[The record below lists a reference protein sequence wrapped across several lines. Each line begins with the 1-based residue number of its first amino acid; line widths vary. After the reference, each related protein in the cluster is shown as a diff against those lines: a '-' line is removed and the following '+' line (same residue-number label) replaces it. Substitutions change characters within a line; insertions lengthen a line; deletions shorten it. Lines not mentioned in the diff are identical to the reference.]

1 MEQALSFLDPQGHRV
16 EAVLTTPDEDTDR
29 LAVLCHGFLSG
40 KRSTTNK
47 TLTRLLNAQGIATF
61 AFDFFGQGESEGPFE
76 TLTTTVAVTQAMAAL
91 DLMQQKGFTTLGL
104 MGSSFGG
111 LVAILTAAQRQD
123 LACLALKCPV
133 VDFAEELRL
142 TLGDKEMAAWEKT
155 GTIPNIMGETERI
168 RLRYAFYEDSLQQI
182 AYEPA
187 KAITAPT
194 LIVQGDQDECVPL
207 HQSRQLAAA
216 LTCRKH
222 MELLPG
228 ADHQFTKGADFA
240 RMTTLISEWFATHL
254 S

>member
-1 MEQALSFLDPQGHRV
+1 MEQDLSFSDPRGHCV
-16 EAVLTTPDEDTDR
+16 AAVLAAPASETDR
-29 LAVLCHGFLSG
+29 IAILCHGFLSG

-76 TLTTTVAVTQAMAAL
+76 ALTITTAVAQAHAAM
-91 DLMQQKGFTTLGL
+91 DLVRQKGFRRLGL

-111 LVAILTAAQRQD
+111 LVATLTAAQRHD

-142 TLGDKEMAAWEKT
+142 TLGEAEMTAWQST
-155 GTIPNIMGETERI
+155 DTIPNIMGGTERI
-168 RLRYAFYEDSLQQI
+168 RLRYAFYEDCLRRI

-187 KAITAPT
+187 KTITAPT

-207 HQSRQLAAA
+207 HQSQQLAAA
-216 LTCRKH
+216 LSCPNR

-228 ADHQFTKGADFA
+228 ADHQFTKSADFN
-240 RMTTLISEWFATHL
+240 RMTTIIAEWFTTYL
-254 S
+254 T

>member
-1 MEQALSFLDPQGHRV
+1 MEQDLSFPDPQGHRV
-16 EAVLTTPDEDTDR
+16 AAVLAAPANETDR
-29 LAVLCHGFLSG
+29 IAVLCHGFLSG

-61 AFDFFGQGESEGPFE
+61 AFDFFGQGDSEGPFE
-76 TLTTTVAVTQAMAAL
+76 ALTTTTAVAQTHAAL
-91 DLMQQKGFTTLGL
+91 DLVRQKGFRQLGL

-111 LVAILTAAQRQD
+111 LVATLTAAQRHD

-142 TLGDKEMAAWEKT
+142 TLGEAEMAAWQAT
-155 GTIPNIMGETERI
+155 DTIPNIMGGTERI
-168 RLRYAFYEDSLQQI
+168 RLRYAFYEDCLRRI

-187 KAITAPT
+187 KTITAPT

-207 HQSRQLAAA
+207 HQSQQLAAA
-216 LTCRKH
+216 LTGPNR

-228 ADHQFTKGADFA
+228 ADHQFTKSADFN
-240 RMTTLISEWFATHL
+240 RMTTLIAEWFTTYL
-254 S
+254 T

>member
-1 MEQALSFLDPQGHRV
+1 MEQDLSFLDPTGYRV
-16 EAVLTTPDEDTDR
+16 AAVLSTPPHDTDR
-29 LAVLCHGFLSG
+29 IAVLCHGFLSG

-47 TLTRLLNAQGIATF
+47 TLTRLLNEQGIATF
-61 AFDFFGQGESEGPFE
+61 AFDFFGQGNSDGPFAA
-76 TLTTTVAVTQAMAAL
+76 LTTTIAVAQANAAL
-91 DLMQQKGFTTLGL
+91 DLVRQKGFVRLGL

-142 TLGDKEMAAWEKT
+142 TLGDAEMVRWKAT
-155 GTIPNIMGETERI
+155 DTIPNIMGGAERI
-168 RLRYAFYEDSLQQI
+168 GLRYAFYEDCLHHI

-194 LIVQGDQDECVPL
+194 LIVQGDRDECVPL
-207 HQSRQLAAA
+207 HQSQKLAAA
-216 LTCRKH
+216 LTCPNR

-228 ADHQFTKGADFA
+228 ADHQFTKGPDFQ
-240 RMTTLISEWFATHL
+240 RMTTCIAEWCTAHL